1 MEKTLILVRGVSG
14 AGKSTL
20 AGIFENLGS
29 FTTIAADDYWG
40 PDYDF
45 DIRKIHLAH
54 RWCQLT
60 VRQILEDGTSVVVHN
75 TATTEKDVGIYQDI
89 AKQHGARFISL
100 IVENRHGSD
109 SIHGVP
115 QEVREGQ
122 ERKLRAS
129 IKLI

>member
-29 FTTIAADDYWG
+29 FTTVAADDYWG
-40 PDYDF
+40 HDYDF

-75 TATTEKDVGIYQDI
+75 TATTEKDVAIYQDI

>member
-1 MEKTLILVRGVSG
+1 MEKTLILIRGVSG

-20 AGIFENLGS
+20 AEMFENFS
-29 FTTIAADDYWG
+29 NFTTVAADDYWG

-54 RWCQLT
+54 HWCQLVT
-60 VRQILEDGTSVVVHN
+60 RQVLEDGTSVVVHN
-75 TATTEKDVGIYQDI
+75 TATTEKDVAIYQEI
-89 AKQHGARFISL
+89 AKEHGARFISL
-100 IVENRHGSD
+100 IVENRHGND

-115 QEVREGQ
+115 QEVRAAQ